1 MHAQMGPVQLAKRM
15 TAPIICYG
23 WSTKRRTVFRSWDRF
38 VLPHPFSRG
47 VFVWSDAIRVPPDA
61 TDAQMEDARAL
72 VEAEL
77 NRVTALADLLAGA
90 PAIEPAPAA
99 DALALGSG
107 AS

>member
-1 MHAQMGPVQLAKRM
+1 
-15 TAPIICYG
+15 
-23 WSTKRRTVFRSWDRF
+23 
-38 VLPHPFSRG
+38 
-47 VFVWSDAIRVPPDA
+47 
-61 TDAQMEDARAL
+61 MEDARAL

-107 AS
+107 AP